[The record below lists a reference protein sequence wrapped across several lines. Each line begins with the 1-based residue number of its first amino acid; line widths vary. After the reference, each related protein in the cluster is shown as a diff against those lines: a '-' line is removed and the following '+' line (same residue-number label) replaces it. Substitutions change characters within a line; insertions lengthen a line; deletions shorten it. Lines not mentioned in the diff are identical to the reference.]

1 MPKIKS
7 SRTKRAPE
15 GFDDI
20 EPTLREFQTKMKDA
34 ENDPHEGKRK
44 IEALWPIFRLHHQR
58 SRYVYELYYKR
69 EAISK
74 ELYEYLLKQGYADA
88 NLIAK
93 WKKAGY
99 EKVCCLRCIQP
110 KDTNFG
116 TTCVCRVPRD
126 KLEDGKVIECIHC
139 GCRGCSSGSGAT
151 AGSAAAR
158 KGKAVAK
165 SNDDKQETSTG
176 STLSHPNDDYR
187 FGPISVASLDL
198 SKVTPALAVKEKS
211 GTTFVTTATT
221 NTNLNSNTKSR
232 TTKSKKMSPSTTTA
246 SAAAATTTNAS
257 DPRST
262 GFRDSEPAQGILRLY
277 RDTNEIT
284 TGEITATTGTD
295 QETASTTTAT
305 SYSAAL
311 SAGTD
316 NPDEQ
321 PLVTSGAGTQEHGTQ
336 IIQPDQGTSVCV
348 LAVPSYLSPGDFL
361 NFVGPVRPN
370 VSHFRIIR
378 DSVPN
383 RFMVLMK
390 FRTKEATAEFY
401 THYNGKVFSSLEP
414 EICHVVYLKSIEIR
428 AGSMPPYAFP
438 FLNDDPFLQ
447 SHHSLSTAATQP
459 ETREGP
465 HHHQQQH
472 GSGNNSLLH
481 TEHGLAELPT
491 CPVCLERM
499 DSSVTGLLTIL
510 CQHTFHCHCLSKW
523 GEGSCPVC
531 RYSQKTITTKPST
544 ATGGVGTGLTATTDG
559 VSEDQN
565 ECAICGTTENLWICL
580 ICGHIGCGR
589 YQEKH
594 AYHHYYETSH
604 LYALELE
611 SQRVWD
617 YAGDGYVHRLIQ
629 NKADGKLVELPSA
642 MDGTL
647 PSQHSVQVGQEKLD
661 AIGLEYT
668 YLLTS
673 QLESQRL
680 YFDAQMAA
688 MTAQLAQLNKE
699 AKDWEQEAALMN
711 QKNRELAI
719 LAESLEKEKMPTLVK
734 EKKAAEKRMEKM
746 QERLHMLERQY
757 EEEKEMNLGLMTNQE
772 SIRTKL
778 QEKEAE
784 ILELQDQVRDMMIYL
799 DTQQKIESSSLK
811 DELANGTVGVV
822 VQPPPQQS
830 TSSPSGNHSRRKGRK

>member
-1 MPKIKS
+1 MNSYHLKLDLYPSPPSPQPDQPPARSTTTAALTS
-7 SRTKRAPE
+7 SKTPPSKAQQQGHGPAQELTAR
-15 GFDDI
+15 
-20 EPTLREFQTKMKDA
+20 FQTLFK
-34 ENDPHEGKRK
+34 PF
-44 IEALWPIFRLHHQR
+44 PQQTHHQQQLPPQ
-58 SRYVYELYYKR
+58 STPSITSSSSAQKR
-69 EAISK
+69 
-74 ELYEYLLKQGYADA
+74 
-88 NLIAK
+88 N
-93 WKKAGY
+93 
-99 EKVCCLRCIQP
+99 
-110 KDTNFG
+110 N
-116 TTCVCRVPRD
+116 
-126 KLEDGKVIECIHC
+126 
-139 GCRGCSSGSGAT
+139 
-151 AGSAAAR
+151 
-158 KGKAVAK
+158 
-165 SNDDKQETSTG
+165 KQEASTG
-176 STLSHPNDDYR
+176 STISHPQDDYR
-187 FGPISVASLDL
+187 FGHISVSSLDQ
-198 SKVTPALAVKEKS
+198 STSATPTVVKEKS
-211 GTTFVTTATT
+211 GSISATTATA
-221 NTNLNSNTKSR
+221 NNNSNNKGRSTKN
-232 TTKSKKMSPSTTTA
+232 KKMTPSTTA
-246 SAAAATTTNAS
+246 GAATTATVIS
-257 DPRST
+257 DARST
-262 GFRDSEPAQGILRLY
+262 GFKDSEPAQGILRLY

-284 TGEITATTGTD
+284 TGQITTTTKQEASATT
-295 QETASTTTAT
+295 TTT

-311 SAGTD
+311 SAGTTGASA
-316 NPDEQ
+316 Q
-321 PLVTSGAGTQEHGTQ
+321 PVLATAADAGTHEHGTQ

-361 NFVGPVRPN
+361 NFVGPVRSN

-401 THYNGKVFSSLEP
+401 KRYNGKAFSSLE
-414 EICHVVYLKSIEIR
+414 
-428 AGSMPPYAFP
+428 
-438 FLNDDPFLQ
+438 
-447 SHHSLSTAATQP
+447 
-459 ETREGP
+459 
-465 HHHQQQH
+465 
-472 GSGNNSLLH
+472 
-481 TEHGLAELPT
+481 
-491 CPVCLERM
+491 
-499 DSSVTGLLTIL
+499 
-510 CQHTFHCHCLSKW
+510 
-523 GEGSCPVC
+523 
-531 RYSQKTITTKPST
+531 TITTKSSNTT
-544 ATGGVGTGLTATTDG
+544 AAGAGLSATTDG

-565 ECAICGTTENLWICL
+565 VCAICGTTENLWICL

-629 NKADGKLVELPSA
+629 NKTDGKLVELPSA
-642 MDGTL
+642 VDGTL

-688 MTAQLAQLNKE
+688 MTAQLAQLGKE

-719 LAESLEKEKMPTLVK
+719 LAESLEKEKLPMLVK

-746 QERLHMLERQY
+746 QERLQALERQY
-757 EEEKEMNLGLMTNQE
+757 EEEKEMNVGLMTNQE

-822 VQPPPQQS
+822 VQPPQ

>member
-1 MPKIKS
+1 MNSYHLKLDLYPSPPSPQPDQLPSHSITAALTSSTAPSKS
-7 SRTKRAPE
+7 QHQGHGPAQ
-15 GFDDI
+15 
-20 EPTLREFQTKMKDA
+20 EPTARFQTLFKPFPQQTHRQQQLPPQSTPSITSHSSA
-34 ENDPHEGKRK
+34 
-44 IEALWPIFRLHHQR
+44 Q
-58 SRYVYELYYKR
+58 
-69 EAISK
+69 
-74 ELYEYLLKQGYADA
+74 KQ
-88 NLIAK
+88 N
-93 WKKAGY
+93 
-99 EKVCCLRCIQP
+99 
-110 KDTNFG
+110 N
-116 TTCVCRVPRD
+116 
-126 KLEDGKVIECIHC
+126 
-139 GCRGCSSGSGAT
+139 
-151 AGSAAAR
+151 
-158 KGKAVAK
+158 
-165 SNDDKQETSTG
+165 KQEASTAL
-176 STLSHPNDDYR
+176 TIPHPKDDYR
-187 FGPISVASLDL
+187 FGHISVSSLDQ
-198 SKVTPALAVKEKS
+198 PAATSAPVIKEKS
-211 GTTFVTTATT
+211 GNISATAATANNSNNKNRTTKNRKMPPSTTTAGTVTTATT
-221 NTNLNSNTKSR
+221 R
-232 TTKSKKMSPSTTTA
+232 FM
-246 SAAAATTTNAS
+246 
-257 DPRST
+257 
-262 GFRDSEPAQGILRLY
+262 DSEPVHGILRLY

-284 TGEITATTGTD
+284 TGEITTTTK
-295 QETASTTTAT
+295 QEASSTTTTT

-311 SAGTD
+311 STGTTDAIAQPVVATGAEAGTH
-316 NPDEQ
+316 
-321 PLVTSGAGTQEHGTQ
+321 EHGTQ

-390 FRTKEATAEFY
+390 FRTKEATTEFY
-401 THYNGKVFSSLEP
+401 TRYNGKAFSSLEP
-414 EICHVVYLKSIEIR
+414 EICHVVHLKSIEIR

-447 SHHSLSTAATQP
+447 SHHSSSTAATQP
-459 ETREGP
+459 KVGEGSP
-465 HHHQQQH
+465 HHQQH
-472 GSGNNSLLH
+472 GSNNSLSMSSLQSD
-481 TEHGLAELPT
+481 HGLAELPT

-499 DSSVTGLLTIL
+499 DSSVTG
-510 CQHTFHCHCLSKW
+510 
-523 GEGSCPVC
+523 
-531 RYSQKTITTKPST
+531 
-544 ATGGVGTGLTATTDG
+544 TGLSATTDG

-565 ECAICGTTENLWICL
+565 VCAICGTTENLWICL

-642 MDGTL
+642 VDGTL

-688 MTAQLAQLNKE
+688 MTAQLAQLGKE
-699 AKDWEQEAALMN
+699 AKDWEQEASLMN

-719 LAESLEKEKMPTLVK
+719 IAESLEKEKLPMLVK

-746 QERLHMLERQY
+746 QERLQALERQY
-757 EEEKEMNLGLMTNQE
+757 EEEKEMNIGLMTNQD

-822 VQPPPQQS
+822 VQPPQ
-830 TSSPSGNHSRRKGRK
+830 TSPPSGNHSRRKGRK

>member
-1 MPKIKS
+1 MNSYHLKLDLYPSPPSPQPDQLPSHSITAALTSSTAPSKS
-7 SRTKRAPE
+7 QHQGHGPAQ
-15 GFDDI
+15 
-20 EPTLREFQTKMKDA
+20 EPTARFQTLFKPFPQQTHRQQQLPPQSTPSITSSSSA
-34 ENDPHEGKRK
+34 
-44 IEALWPIFRLHHQR
+44 Q
-58 SRYVYELYYKR
+58 
-69 EAISK
+69 
-74 ELYEYLLKQGYADA
+74 KQ
-88 NLIAK
+88 N
-93 WKKAGY
+93 
-99 EKVCCLRCIQP
+99 
-110 KDTNFG
+110 N
-116 TTCVCRVPRD
+116 
-126 KLEDGKVIECIHC
+126 
-139 GCRGCSSGSGAT
+139 
-151 AGSAAAR
+151 
-158 KGKAVAK
+158 
-165 SNDDKQETSTG
+165 KQEASTAL
-176 STLSHPNDDYR
+176 TIPHPKDDYR
-187 FGPISVASLDL
+187 FGHISVSSLDQ
-198 SKVTPALAVKEKS
+198 PATASAPVVKEKS
-211 GTTFVTTATT
+211 GNVSATAATANNSNNKNRTTKNRKMPPSTTTAGTVTTATT
-221 NTNLNSNTKSR
+221 R
-232 TTKSKKMSPSTTTA
+232 FMD
-246 SAAAATTTNAS
+246 S
-257 DPRST
+257 DPV
-262 GFRDSEPAQGILRLY
+262 QGILRLY

-284 TGEITATTGTD
+284 TGEITTTTK
-295 QETASTTTAT
+295 QEAGSTTTTT

-311 SAGTD
+311 STGTTD
-316 NPDEQ
+316 ASAQ
-321 PLVTSGAGTQEHGTQ
+321 PAVATEAGAGTHEHGTQ

-401 THYNGKVFSSLEP
+401 TRYNGKAFSSLEP
-414 EICHVVYLKSIEIR
+414 EICHVVHLKSIEIR

-447 SHHSLSTAATQP
+447 SHHSSSTAATQP
-459 ETREGP
+459 KVGEGSP
-465 HHHQQQH
+465 HHQQH
-472 GSGNNSLLH
+472 GSSNSLSMSSLQSD
-481 TEHGLAELPT
+481 HGLAELPT

-531 RYSQKTITTKPST
+531 RYSQNSITTRSSNTT
-544 ATGGVGTGLTATTDG
+544 AAGTGLSATTDG

-565 ECAICGTTENLWICL
+565 VCAICGTTENLWICL

-642 MDGTL
+642 VDGTL

-688 MTAQLAQLNKE
+688 MTAQLAQLGKE

-719 LAESLEKEKMPTLVK
+719 MAELLEKEKLPMLVK

-746 QERLHMLERQY
+746 QERLQALERQY
-757 EEEKEMNLGLMTNQE
+757 EEEKEMNVGLMTNQD

-822 VQPPPQQS
+822 VQPPQ